1 MNNLRVQRR
10 KLFSVGACCSVVA
23 RLRLR
28 LRLLA
33 SWDLSSGGETT
44 IDWVVEESS
53 DVVDEERIKQLGDLF
68 LVCKFE
74 GALEGNPGY
83 Q

>member
-1 MNNLRVQRR
+1 
-10 KLFSVGACCSVVA
+10 
-23 RLRLR
+23 
-28 LRLLA
+28 
-33 SWDLSSGGETT
+33 
-44 IDWVVEESS
+44 VVEESS